1 VGTPR
6 ARLRPE
12 PTNVQATAAFS
23 ADGHTLLLAYKDGAA
38 ISYDTD
44 SEAWIEHACRVAGRE
59 LTVEKWHEHVGPGRP
74 QDVCADHLLPD

>member
-6 ARLRPE
+6 ARLRPK

-44 SEAWIEHACRVAGRE
+44 SEAW
-59 LTVEKWHEHVGPGRP
+59 LEHVGPGRP